1 MKVQSI
7 NNYNNNNP
15 AFKASVVPYPELVN
29 NYKGASVNANKADA
43 LLSDPVSAFF
53 SKLAKVFRL
62 LNTPEVE
69 IEAKN
74 IQAGI
79 DALFD
84 NPAAGKKLNMF
95 A

>member
-1 MKVQSI
+1 MKIQSI
-7 NNYNNNNP
+7 NNYNSNT
-15 AFKASVVPYPELVN
+15 AFKASVVPYPELLN

-43 LLSDPVSAFF
+43 LLTDPVSAFF

-69 IEAKN
+69 LEAKN

-79 DALFD
+79 DAIFD
-84 NPAAGKKLNMF
+84 NSAAGKKLNMF